1 MKRSRA
7 TVALLIVALLLTGGS
22 IAAWSVLRAAP
33 GDSSSVAPAA
43 RARGPARHTGPQ
55 GRVGQFVVKCDYSH
69 SGPDDPI
76 VHPGHSGR
84 SHRHDFYGA
93 VGTNARSTPAG
104 LARQRTTCDKSPDT
118 AAYWHPTLYD
128 HDVAVRPSALHAYYR
143 AAPGVEPKDVEP
155 FPFGLALIAGD
166 AAATRPSP
174 TEAAGWVCGS
184 STRLEESPPDCPA
197 NAPLH
202 LVLTFQDCWDGARLD
217 STDHRSHV
225 VYSNDG
231 ECPVTHP
238 VHVPQL
244 TVSVSFPISGLG
256 HELRLASGSVYSVHG
271 DFLNAWDPAGLERE
285 VSGCIRRDVVCD
297 LASNREEE
305 ALFSHD

>member
-1 MKRSRA
+1 MNRSRA
-7 TVALLIVALLLTGGS
+7 AVAVFVAAAVLTGAGV
-22 IAAWSVLRAAP
+22 AAWSIITDDSVDRA
-33 GDSSSVAPAA
+33 SSA
-43 RARGPARHTGPQ
+43 REPLAIGPVRHTGPQ

-93 VGTNARSTPAG
+93 VGTDAGSTPG
-104 LARQRTTCDKSPDT
+104 QLARQATTCDKSPDT

-128 HDVAVRPSALHAYYR
+128 HGQAVRPVAVQAYYR
-143 AAPGVEPKDVEP
+143 AALGVAPERVQA

-166 AAATRPSP
+166 ATATEPQP
-174 TEAAGWVCGS
+174 GEAVGWVCGS
-184 STRLEESPPDCPA
+184 STQLRVTPPDCPA

-202 LVLTFQDCWDGARLD
+202 LVLTFQDCWDGRRLD
-217 STDHRSHV
+217 SADHRSHV
-225 VYSNDG
+225 AYSSDG
-231 ECPVTHP
+231 RCPASHP

-244 TVSVSFPISGLG
+244 AMSVKFPISGTG
-256 HELRLASGSVYSVHG
+256 HDLRLASGNIASAHG
-271 DFLNAWDPAGLERE
+271 DFLNAWDPVGLERE
-285 VSGCIRRDVVCD
+285 IAGCIRRDVVCD

-305 ALFSHD
+305 ALFSHG